1 MNELAVCVP
10 VTTLW
15 THPSAPR
22 EVDAPA
28 VAAVP
33 DMGAWCDSMD
43 VASRLELHG
52 RTLTQLL
59 LGEPVQVV
67 GEADGWL
74 QVVAPW
80 QPSSEDS
87 RGYPGWLPCA
97 HVAAYPELAAA
108 SGSARHGEERCW
120 ATVPTPSADLQVAD
134 RTWSVSWATT
144 LPVLVATSQSVS
156 VALPAGVRGTF
167 AASDVAL
174 RTATGAFG
182 SAPDPSASPRDV
194 LGSARQ
200 LLGVSYLWGGTC
212 GMAVD
217 CSGLVHLA
225 FRERGRVV
233 PRDADDQERAAA
245 EVHLERVAAGD
256 LYFFGRPDTGV
267 NHVGFVSGTH
277 RMLHAPQSGARVE
290 DVPLAPERL
299 STLRSAGRFDG
310 RLGEPGRPPAAT
322 LPG

>member
-10 VTTLW
+10 VATLW

-22 EVDAPA
+22 DVDAPA
-28 VAAVP
+28 VAVVP
-33 DMGAWCDSMD
+33 DIGAWCDSMD
-43 VASRLELHG
+43 VASKLGLHR
-52 RTLTQLL
+52 RTVTQLL
-59 LGEPVQVV
+59 LGEPAEVV

-80 QPSSEDS
+80 QPSSQDS
-87 RGYPGWLPCA
+87 RGYPGWLPRA
-97 HVAAYPELAAA
+97 HVAAFPELAAA
-108 SGSARHGEERCW
+108 SGSAGQGEERCW
-120 ATVPTPSADLQVAD
+120 ATVPTPSADLRVAD
-134 RTWSVSWATT
+134 STWSVSWATT
-144 LPVLVATSQSVS
+144 LPVLAATSESVS
-156 VALPAGVRGTF
+156 VALPSGVRGTF
-167 AASDVAL
+167 VASDVAL
-174 RTATGAFG
+174 RTAPGRFG
-182 SAPDPSASPRDV
+182 SAPDWSASPRDI

-245 EVHLERVAAGD
+245 EVHLEQAAVGD
-256 LYFFGRPDTGV
+256 LYFFGRPNESV
-267 NHVGFVSGTH
+267 HHVGFVSGPR

-290 DVPLAPERL
+290 DVPMAPERL
-299 STLRSAGRFDG
+299 ATLRSAGRFDG
-310 RLGEPGRPPAAT
+310 DLAEPGRPPAAT
-322 LPG
+322 LPR